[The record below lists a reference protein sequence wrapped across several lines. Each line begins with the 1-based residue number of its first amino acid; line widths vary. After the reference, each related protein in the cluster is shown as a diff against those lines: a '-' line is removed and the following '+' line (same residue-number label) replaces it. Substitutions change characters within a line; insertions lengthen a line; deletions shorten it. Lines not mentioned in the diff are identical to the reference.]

1 MYKKILIA
9 TDGKHHS
16 SSAVIEAIEIAR
28 KFGSEIYLLHALK
41 KMVVSDQFGLS
52 HSVIEQKMEASTKK
66 YMETFKGLAIDDG
79 VVKFET
85 IVSYGKD
92 FHTAILEE
100 AEKRNIDLIMIGR
113 RSMSAMSRLILKG
126 VTDKL
131 LRSLPC
137 NVLIVP
143 FTALIQ
149 WKNII
154 LVTDYFQR
162 DEAVINEA
170 LKLSK
175 LHGSNLI
182 IVSEDAKK
190 KNREKEIEIISRQ
203 IDKEGI
209 KAEPLSASGKLYD
222 FIAAVAKEKD
232 ADVIITGS
240 PENGESRSFFKGSL
254 IDKILDRS
262 ICAVLVVK
270 R

>member
-41 KMVVSDQFGLS
+41 KIVVSDQLGLS
-52 HSVIEQKMEASTKK
+52 HSVIAQKLAESTKK
-66 YMETFKGLAIDDG
+66 YMETFKGLAIEDG

-85 IVSYGKD
+85 IVSYGKE
-92 FHTAILEE
+92 FHKAILEE
-100 AEKRNIDLIMIGR
+100 AEKRNVDLIMIGR

-131 LRSLPC
+131 LRKLPC
-137 NVLIVP
+137 NVMIVP
-143 FTALIQ
+143 FTALIR
-149 WKNII
+149 WGNII

-162 DEAVINEA
+162 DDPVIDEAF
-170 LKLSK
+170 KSSK
-175 LHGSNLI
+175 IHGSNLF
-182 IVSEDAKK
+182 IVSEDAGA
-190 KNREKEIEIISRQ
+190 KNREEGIKIIRKRIE
-203 IDKEGI
+203 KEGI
-209 KAEPLSASGKLYD
+209 KAEVLSASGKLPD
-222 FIAAVAKEKD
+222 FVADLAKKKD

-240 PENGESRSFFKGSL
+240 PEKSGSRYFLKGNL
-254 IDKILDRS
+254 VDQILDRS
-262 ICAVLVVK
+262 LCAVLVVK